1 MMMMFILALILCT
14 LFWMISF
21 LSNKSMNLKNKVYS
35 FECGF
40 NPFNKSQT
48 PFSIQFFKI
57 LLIFL
62 LFDME
67 IIVVLPLPLYHL
79 LTVKTCKLYIMLISL
94 ITAGLM
100 FEWKEGSLQWL
111 K

>member
-21 LSNKSMNLKNKVYS
+21 LSNKSMNFKNKFYS

-40 NPFNKSQT
+40 NPFTSPQSF
-48 PFSIQFFKI
+48 FSIQFFKI
-57 LLIFL
+57 LMIFL

-67 IIVVLPLPLYHL
+67 IIIIMPIPLYHPM
-79 LTVKTCKLYIMLISL
+79 TFMNYTFYILIMSMIIL
-94 ITAGLM
+94 GLM
-100 FEWKEGSLQWL
+100 FEWKEGSLEWL